1 MISKTNHRIFN
12 LQQRN
17 TGLKNE
23 IESIIII
30 KKKCQ
35 SFLRSS
41 CYSYMS
47 NNILIRIRYYECS
60 DWNKTACS
68 ILKVRCRK
76 KRSLSD
82 SSCWKLVE
90 SVPNQTSY
98 AALLN
103 ERKRITQI

>member
-47 NNILIRIRYYECS
+47 NNILSRIRYYECS

-68 ILKVRCRK
+68 IKKKDHFLIFPVRNWLNL
-76 KRSLSD
+76 SLV
-82 SSCWKLVE
+82 KLRML
-90 SVPNQTSY
+90 PY
-98 AALLN
+98 
-103 ERKRITQI
+103 